1 MKLALFIYLAGI
13 VGNIGAVL
21 TTTSIFGCIALVVYL
36 IVVGWQIDA
45 NNGEFKDYKGG
56 LRNSAIAVFL
66 FAILS
71 SAIPSE
77 KTMYMMLAGYAGQQA
92 LQSETAAKVQK
103 LIDVKLDE
111 FTNEIINKK
120 KEK

>member
-1 MKLALFIYLAGI
+1 MELALFIYLAGI

-21 TTTSIFGCIALVVYL
+21 TTTSIFGCIALFVYL
-36 IVVGWQIDA
+36 IWQIDD
-45 NNGEFKDYKGG
+45 NNREFEDYKGS

-66 FAILS
+66 FAMLS
-71 SAIPSE
+71 SVVPSE